1 MFDLSVR
8 RSFHTSSCRIAGRR
22 RLRGEGTCLYST
34 RLLRARCPPLLD
46 REDAAHDHPPPSD
59 SLTTDYYQELG
70 LDQDAPV
77 SEIQD
82 RLTVLE
88 AQNRSRAVFK
98 NAQGESARRSLAWI
112 AEARQVFATEDSKD
126 EYDIRLRRRPAQ
138 VDWTGRAWR
147 YYHAGDYGPARIAAR
162 KAREAAPSD
171 PRPWVVSA
179 WIELAESSNGMEFWN
194 NFDDRRKNKQAKVY
208 ADKALILDENEDIAV
223 EVQEV
228 RGVAFEAVDEPDLAV
243 NCYRQAIRR
252 ASDTYKSQLYLRLV
266 RAFSFNNK
274 VTIDLCLEALVD
286 NLTPDARRSIDGI
299 IKSSIKSWA
308 ECRSSYDYHEY
319 RYKGLNI
326 KELTERIEQL
336 NKLASQVGSLNLPVD
351 NKRDLVSYINTCVQ
365 ILDLFRLAKTL
376 RGQSSPEPP
385 WVVSISLPI
394 LLYTVVTA
402 VLSLGIFPGVLGPQL
417 AFMLG
422 VVASAYALFRYI
434 QFKSLQHAR
443 NRDQDRARAAEK
455 ASDELLERIRNY

>member
-8 RSFHTSSCRIAGRR
+8 RSFRTSSCQTTERR
-22 RLRGEGTCLYST
+22 RLRGGGTCLYST

-138 VDWTGRAWR
+138 VEAARIDWTGRAWN
-147 YYHAGDYGPARIAAR
+147 YYHVGDYGAARIAAR

-179 WIELAESSNGMEFWN
+179 WIELAEDN
-194 NFDDRRKNKQAKVY
+194 NKQAKAY
-208 ADKALILDENEDIAV
+208 ADEALIADEDKSAAV
-223 EVQEV
+223 DVQEV
-228 RGVAFEAVDEPDLAV
+228 RGVAFEVLDNHDRAIS
-243 NCYRQAIRR
+243 CYRQALKY
-252 ASDTYKSQLYLRLV
+252 APDTYKGQLYLRLARV
-266 RAFSFNNK
+266 LSSERSYEK
-274 VTIDLCLEALVD
+274 SIESIDACLEAYALADNLGSDTRERIDQIVRHEITYIHSEELKNLRGKVAARNLPARDMTSLLGIIASCMRARELEAQGDELNRLADRLRDQPKPSDDVSFLDILSGLSCYSTVGLFIAIFLVD
-286 NLTPDARRSIDGI
+286 ISVPSGLLIFFAISTLFSMWFIYRCLQDHLRKKAYEHDQERS
-299 IKSSIKSWA
+299 
-308 ECRSSYDYHEY
+308 
-319 RYKGLNI
+319 
-326 KELTERIEQL
+326 RITRKQ
-336 NKLASQVGSLNLPVD
+336 
-351 NKRDLVSYINTCVQ
+351 
-365 ILDLFRLAKTL
+365 
-376 RGQSSPEPP
+376 
-385 WVVSISLPI
+385 
-394 LLYTVVTA
+394 
-402 VLSLGIFPGVLGPQL
+402 
-417 AFMLG
+417 
-422 VVASAYALFRYI
+422 ASAAKEEAY
-434 QFKSLQHAR
+434 
-443 NRDQDRARAAEK
+443 
-455 ASDELLERIRNY
+455 ELLERIRNH

>member
-1 MFDLSVR
+1 M
-8 RSFHTSSCRIAGRR
+8 
-22 RLRGEGTCLYST
+22 
-34 RLLRARCPPLLD
+34 RARCPPLLD

-126 EYDIRLRRRPAQ
+126 EYDIRLRRRPVQ

-308 ECRSSYDYHEY
+308 GCRHDYEDHG
-319 RYKGLNI
+319 YKGWNI
-326 KELTERIEQL
+326 KELAERIEQL

-351 NKRDLVSYINTCVQ
+351 NKRDLVNYINTCAQ

-376 RGQSSPEPP
+376 RDQPSPGEPFIGDIGFLFFIP
-385 WVVSISLPI
+385 LPGALVLAAI
-394 LLYTVVTA
+394 CFLLG
-402 VLSLGIFPGVLGPQL
+402 LPN
-417 AFMLG
+417 
-422 VVASAYALFRYI
+422 
-434 QFKSLQHAR
+434 LQHYLQAAALIIVYIACR
-443 NRDQDRARAAEK
+443 YLWIYLRQHPYKQDQVKARAAEK
-455 ASDELLERIRNY
+455 ASDELLERIRKY

>member
-8 RSFHTSSCRIAGRR
+8 RSFRTSSCRIAGRR
-22 RLRGEGTCLYST
+22 HLRGGGTCLYST
-34 RLLRARCPPLLD
+34 RLLPAHCPPLLD

-138 VDWTGRAWR
+138 VEAARIDWTGRAWN
-147 YYHAGDYGPARIAAR
+147 YYHVGDYGAARIAAR

-179 WIELAESSNGMEFWN
+179 WIELAEDN
-194 NFDDRRKNKQAKVY
+194 NKQAKAY
-208 ADKALILDENEDIAV
+208 ADEALIADEDKEAV
-223 EVQEV
+223 VDVQEV
-228 RGVAFEAVDEPDLAV
+228 RGVAFEVLSNHDRAIS
-243 NCYRQAIRR
+243 CYRQALKY
-252 ASDTYKSQLYLRLV
+252 APDTYKGQLYLRLV
-266 RAFSFNNK
+266 RVFSFDEK
-274 VTIDLCLEALVD
+274 ATIDLCLEALVD
-286 NLTPDARRSIDGI
+286 NLTPDVRRSIDRI
-299 IKSSIKSWA
+299 TKNSIKNWA
-308 ECRSSYDYHEY
+308 GCRHWCDDIEY
-319 RYKGLNI
+319 KYWNI
-326 KELTERIEQL
+326 KELAEHSEQL
-336 NKLASQVGSLNLPVD
+336 NKLASQVNSLSLPVD
-351 NKRDLVSYINTCVQ
+351 NKRDLVSYINSCAQ

-376 RGQSSPEPP
+376 RGQAYPEPP
-385 WVVSISLPI
+385 WVVSISLLI
-394 LLYTVVTA
+394 LLYTVITA

-417 AFMLG
+417 AFTLG

-443 NRDQDRARAAEK
+443 NRDQDQARAAEK
-455 ASDELLERIRNY
+455 ASDDLLERIRRY

>member
-8 RSFHTSSCRIAGRR
+8 RSFRTSSCQTTERR
-22 RLRGEGTCLYST
+22 RLRGGGTCLYST

-138 VDWTGRAWR
+138 VEAARIDWTGRAWN
-147 YYHAGDYGPARIAAR
+147 YYHVGDYGAARIAAR

-179 WIELAESSNGMEFWN
+179 WIELAEN
-194 NFDDRRKNKQAKVY
+194 NNKQAKAY
-208 ADKALILDENEDIAV
+208 ADEALIADEDKSAAV
-223 EVQEV
+223 DVQEV
-228 RGVAFEAVDEPDLAV
+228 RGVAFEVLGNHDRAIS
-243 NCYRQAIRR
+243 CYRQALKY
-252 ASDTYKSQLYLRLV
+252 APDTYKGQLYLRLARV
-266 RAFSFNNK
+266 LSSDESF
-274 VTIDLCLEALVD
+274 DACLEAYSLAD
-286 NLTPDARRSIDGI
+286 NLGSDTREQINQIVRHEVTDSSSGRLKNLKGKVNARDFLAADRGMLLGIIASCMRACELEARGEELNRLADRLRDQPRPYRDDYSFINVFGYFSAFSMPFAIIGLVIIFQVGGSLPSVLRTLLWTFFVINTLLLAWYICSTLEYRSRKKAYEHDQERSRITREQASAVKEEAWKIIRSI
-299 IKSSIKSWA
+299 
-308 ECRSSYDYHEY
+308 
-319 RYKGLNI
+319 
-326 KELTERIEQL
+326 
-336 NKLASQVGSLNLPVD
+336 
-351 NKRDLVSYINTCVQ
+351 
-365 ILDLFRLAKTL
+365 
-376 RGQSSPEPP
+376 RG
-385 WVVSISLPI
+385 
-394 LLYTVVTA
+394 
-402 VLSLGIFPGVLGPQL
+402 
-417 AFMLG
+417 
-422 VVASAYALFRYI
+422 
-434 QFKSLQHAR
+434 
-443 NRDQDRARAAEK
+443 
-455 ASDELLERIRNY
+455 

>member
-1 MFDLSVR
+1 M
-8 RSFHTSSCRIAGRR
+8 
-22 RLRGEGTCLYST
+22 
-34 RLLRARCPPLLD
+34 RARCPPLLD

-126 EYDIRLRRRPAQ
+126 EYDVRLRRRPAQ
-138 VDWTGRAWR
+138 VEAARIDWTGRAWN
-147 YYHAGDYGPARIAAR
+147 YYHVGDYGAARIAAR

-179 WIELAESSNGMEFWN
+179 WIELAEDN
-194 NFDDRRKNKQAKVY
+194 NKQAKAY
-208 ADKALILDENEDIAV
+208 ADEALIADEDKSAVVDI
-223 EVQEV
+223 QEV
-228 RGVAFEAVDEPDLAV
+228 RGVAFEALRERNKAA

-266 RAFSFNNK
+266 RVFVFDDKA
-274 VTIDLCLEALVD
+274 TIDLCLEALVD
-286 NLTPDARRSIDGI
+286 NLAPDARRSIDRL

-308 ECRSSYDYHEY
+308 GCRHDYEDHG
-319 RYKGLNI
+319 YKGWNI

-336 NKLASQVGSLNLPVD
+336 NKLASQVDSLNLPVD
-351 NKRDLVSYINTCVQ
+351 NKRDLVSYINFCAQ
-365 ILDLFRLAKTL
+365 ILDLFRFAKTL
-376 RGQSSPEPP
+376 RDQPRPGEPFVGDMQFLFFIP
-385 WVVSISLPI
+385 LPGALVLAAI
-394 LLYTVVTA
+394 CFLLG
-402 VLSLGIFPGVLGPQL
+402 LPN
-417 AFMLG
+417 
-422 VVASAYALFRYI
+422 
-434 QFKSLQHAR
+434 LQHYLQAAALIIIYIACR
-443 NRDQDRARAAEK
+443 YLWIYLRERPYKQDQVKARAAEK
-455 ASDELLERIRNY
+455 ESDELLERIRNH